1 MFDIIKALFL
11 QRTAL
16 DDEGLLQAAQIRKLE
31 KISIAACKQITF
43 EGLMAIA
50 WRDKLCVIDKDE
62 HDEEGRA
69 GLFTQEQWKAYEDA
83 RTYKNMKNQLPL
95 DSLELK
101 EPIAALQAFF
111 DAITQWERAA
121 EQNGQGDQSVID
133 ALFDK
138 RVSWKPR
145 PGWRP
150 VHLSWK
156 SGGTYPNHRL
166 IAGERVTK
174 NKVWLYAE
182 NDIFYYRYLMR
193 RMEDKWMI
201 DNAQWCQNECW
212 EFCGL

>member
-16 DDEGLLQAAQIRKLE
+16 DDEGLLQAAQIKKLE

-150 VHLSWK
+150 VHLFWK
-156 SGGTYPNHRL
+156 CGGTYPNHRL
-166 IAGERVTK
+166 MMGERVTK

-201 DNAQWCQNECW
+201 DNAQWCQNGCW